1 MGEKLRIAPLQA
13 KSVCIAILL
22 TACTICVSCG
32 GSQDFNSSLKS
43 ITEPYRFSIMQWELQ
58 ALPELFGNDE
68 PFDGNKTGS
77 VTEYFTTVQRIA
89 KLKAVI
95 NASNAGNNAQDDLS
109 SLKAELTKL
118 QQQNRTLADAVEGI
132 IEIQLSEVLAQQGI
146 FNPLDSYFNLEHVLP
161 PLRFEL
167 EEPPYLLVVS
177 PRDRIDSIRE
187 IMLRQSLST
196 EAMENIEAEV
206 DQLDVSSLVVELG
219 GFAAYPSFVSS
230 KGDLRFTIDAAAEE
244 WLHQYLAFTPLGFKY
259 ILDLTGISRDYEIA
273 TMNETLVGIVSEEIG
288 AMVYEK
294 YYSQQGKDATPPE
307 TDADF
312 DFNRE
317 MRGIRKAVDVY
328 LAQGEV
334 EQAEVFMTAKRR
346 YLADNGYYIRK
357 LNQAYFAFHGAYAD
371 SPTSISP
378 IGDEMKQLREQG
390 DSLADFLET
399 AATMSSRQDLKDSI
413 K

>member
-1 MGEKLRIAPLQA
+1 MRITPLQV

-22 TACTICVSCG
+22 TVCAICVGCT

-43 ITEPYRFSIMQWELQ
+43 ITEPYSFSIMQWELQ
-58 ALPELFGNDE
+58 ALPELFGSDE
-68 PFDGNKTGS
+68 PFDGNKTDT
-77 VTEYFTTVQRIA
+77 VTEYFTAVQRIA
-89 KLKAVI
+89 NLKAVI
-95 NASNAGNNAQDDLS
+95 NASNSCNTQAELA
-109 SLKAELTKL
+109 SLKAELARL
-118 QQQNRTLADAVEGI
+118 QQQNLALADITEGI
-132 IEIQLSEVLAQQGI
+132 IEIQLSEVLTQQGI
-146 FNPLDSYFNLEHVLP
+146 LNPLDGYFNIERILP

-167 EEPPYLLVVS
+167 EEPYHLLVVS

-187 IMLRQSLST
+187 IMLRQGLST
-196 EAMENIEAEV
+196 EEMENIEAEV

-219 GFAAYPSFVSS
+219 GFAAYPSFVSN
-230 KGDLRFTIDAAAEE
+230 KGDLHFTIDAAAEE
-244 WLHQYLAFTPLGFKY
+244 WLHQYLAFTPLGFQY
-259 ILDLTGISRDYEIA
+259 ILDLTGIRPNYELV

-288 AMVYEK
+288 ATVYEK
-294 YYSQQGKDATPPE
+294 YYGQQGEDATPQE

-317 MRGIRKAVDVY
+317 MREIRKAVDVY
-328 LAQGEV
+328 LAQGEIEV
-334 EQAEVFMTAKRR
+334 AEEFMEQKRQ

-378 IGDEMKQLREQG
+378 IGVEMKQLREQS

-399 AATMSSRQDLKDSI
+399 AAAMSSRQDLKDSI

>member
-1 MGEKLRIAPLQA
+1 MREKLRTAPLPA
-13 KSVCIAILL
+13 KSVCLAILL
-22 TACTICVSCG
+22 TACAICAGCDG
-32 GSQDFNSSLKS
+32 GQDFNSRLKS

-58 ALPELFGNDE
+58 ALPELFSSDE
-68 PFDGNKTGS
+68 SSDSNKTDT
-77 VTEYFTTVQRIA
+77 VTEYFTAVQRIA
-89 KLKAVI
+89 NLKAVI
-95 NASNAGNNAQDDLS
+95 NASNAGNNVRGDLA
-109 SLKAELTKL
+109 SLKAELARL
-118 QQQNRTLADAVEGI
+118 QQQNLALADVVEGI
-132 IEIQLSEVLAQQGI
+132 IEIQLREVLARQGI
-146 FNPLDSYFNLEHVLP
+146 LNPLDRYLELQFGFP
-161 PLRFEL
+161 PLKFEL
-167 EEPPYLLVVS
+167 EEPYHLLVVS

-187 IMLRQSLST
+187 IMLRQGLST
-196 EAMENIEAEV
+196 EEMENIEAEV

-219 GFAAYPSFVSS
+219 GFAAYPSFVSN
-230 KGDLRFTIDAAAEE
+230 KGDLHFTIDAAAEE
-244 WLHQYLAFTPLGFKY
+244 WLHQYLAFTPLGFQY
-259 ILDLTGISRDYEIA
+259 ILDLTGIRPNYELV

-288 AMVYEK
+288 ATVYEK
-294 YYSQQGKDATPPE
+294 YYGQQGEDATPQE

-334 EQAEVFMTAKRR
+334 EQAEVFMTAKRQ

-378 IGDEMKQLREQG
+378 IGVEMKQLREQS

-399 AATMSSRQDLKDSI
+399 AAAMSSRQDLKDSI